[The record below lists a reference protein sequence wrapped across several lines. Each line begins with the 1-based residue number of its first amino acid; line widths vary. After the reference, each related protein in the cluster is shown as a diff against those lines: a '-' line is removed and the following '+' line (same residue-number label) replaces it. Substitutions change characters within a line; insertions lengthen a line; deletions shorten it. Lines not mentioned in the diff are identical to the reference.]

1 MAASKTIVNPRLRQ
15 PLDFWKGH
23 SRRRAIKGK
32 SSDTP
37 SISLDVEDNSDDDD
51 DGEEED
57 ALKHLSS
64 LKRSPSER
72 SSDSMFSSASSA
84 SVASMES
91 MASAAS
97 AASAASTQ
105 KRKHFTASR
114 PFSKPK
120 QKKARSNW
128 VDEERGEEVIIGPI
142 SEYSSNPYA

>member
-51 DGEEED
+51 GGVEED

-91 MASAAS
+91 MAS